1 MPSRLTA
8 TAFASVLLALLL
20 VASPAFAWVEMH
32 VTSYEA
38 RIELSRQGTAKVDN
52 IVSLRVGGGPLRTFD
67 VKIADRNVTLP
78 EEASLVNA
86 HDGAGSAQPV
96 PVHLEQRPDGDIRV
110 DVDGKKGVG
119 RGVYE
124 LRFSYEIDLLRQEQ
138 VALDGSMLK
147 LVWTSPKFDDGI
159 DNMKVTMLVPS
170 APTEP
175 RVAPLRVGTGEE
187 STFQEAGAFL
197 SGVSRAAQHDEISLV
212 RPYVARNEA
221 VAWAVRIDP
230 KAVGEISDPRLRP
243 QASEP
248 AAAPQISPRRRALG
262 IAVIVAG
269 ALLYG
274 LLLSLKHREVA
285 RDSRERGAEPR
296 PLVPVGIA
304 VRVAFAGPM
313 LAAGVAWQMN
323 AHDPLPGSLVMVGA
337 LLLTVYLP
345 GRKPAQPRGPGRWL
359 PLAADHAFAS
369 DPTRSGWFDISG
381 GRGLLTFLLA
391 LGAVAAGVVVLA
403 RLAPYHAH
411 LLAIDSTVL
420 LALWGTG
427 LRRWIPGDMVRSAAP
442 LLQQISKRL
451 RSAPARIGITGRVPV
466 GGSKPDEIRLTVR
479 PRNALH
485 GFIGLE
491 VGVGWFHGSGG
502 PLAVPE
508 VLVRVVDGSECHDAM
523 TRRVPGA
530 RWVRGRDSHER
541 VVVFTAALPTA
552 DGVAALVRR
561 LGDWVVTAP
570 AAKQVATTARKSSAR
585 SAQPRSAASSK
596 SRMSSGKP
604 ASTAKPA
611 MAPFPLQAR

>member
-1 MPSRLTA
+1 MPARPT
-8 TAFASVLLALLL
+8 TFASVLLALLL
-20 VASPAFAWVEMH
+20 LASPAFAWVEMH

-38 RIELSRQGTAKVDN
+38 RIEVSRQGTAKVDN

-86 HDGAGSAQPV
+86 RDGAGSAQPV
-96 PVHLEQRPDGDIRV
+96 PVRLEQRPDGDVRV
-110 DVDGKKGVG
+110 DIDGKKGVG

-124 LRFSYEIDLLRQEQ
+124 LRFAYEIDLLRNEL
-138 VALDGSMLK
+138 VAPDGSMLK
-147 LVWTSPKFDDGI
+147 LVWTSPKFDDGV

-175 RVAPLRVGTGEE
+175 RVAPLRVGTGEL

-197 SGVSRAAQHDEISLV
+197 SSVSRAAQVDEISLV

-221 VAWAVRIDP
+221 VAWAVRIDA

-243 QASEP
+243 PAPEP
-248 AAAPQISPRRRALG
+248 APPPQLTPRRRAIG
-262 IAVIVAG
+262 IAIIVAG

-274 LLLSLKHREVA
+274 ILLSLKHRDVA
-285 RDSRERGAEPR
+285 RASAERGSEPR

-313 LAAGVAWQMN
+313 LAAGVAWQMG
-323 AHDPLPGSLVMVGA
+323 AHDPLPGSLVILGA
-337 LLLTVYLP
+337 VLLSVYLP

-359 PLAADHAFAS
+359 PLTAERTFAS
-369 DPTRSGWFDISG
+369 EPTRACWFDISS
-381 GRGLLTFLLA
+381 GRGALTFLFALA
-391 LGAVAAGVVVLA
+391 LVAGGVVVLA

-427 LRRWIPGDMVRSAAP
+427 LKRWIPGDMVRSAAP
-442 LLQQISKRL
+442 LLERINKRL
-451 RSAPARIGITGRVPV
+451 RKLPARVGITGRVPV
-466 GGSKPDEIRLTVR
+466 GASKPDEIRLTVR

-485 GFIGLE
+485 GLIGLE
-491 VGVGWFHGSGG
+491 IGVGWFHGAGG

-508 VLVRVVDGSECHDAM
+508 VLMRVVEGSECHDAM

-541 VVVFTAALPTA
+541 VVVFTPSLPTA
-552 DGVAALVRR
+552 DGVAALVRK
-561 LGDWVVTAP
+561 LADWSVNAPAVKQAVTAD
-570 AAKQVATTARKSSAR
+570 RKSGAR
-585 SAQPRSAASSK
+585 AAQPRSAASSK

-604 ASTAKPA
+604 DSTAKPA
-611 MAPFPLQAR
+611 MAAFPLQAR